1 MASTATTPIW
11 NGTAGPIS
19 GSTPFGFY
27 DNDPIF
33 QADGPK
39 VANFCARKL
48 GYPIMEVELQ
58 SGSFYACFEEAI
70 SVYAE
75 ELYLHKIKDNYLTLE
90 GTSTGSALN
99 NQVVFP
105 NLNTIINISENYG
118 TPIQVGGYIDQYKA
132 PLYLTASKQTY
143 DLQEWAESRGL
154 VQPGDRVVINRIYYE
169 AQPAINQ
176 YYDPYIGG
184 SINYQGATENFGWA
198 SYSPGLN
205 FVLFPIYW
213 DIARIQEIEM
223 SNIVR
228 RSVYSFSITNNKLT
242 IFPWPDQDGIVV
254 WIDYAKESELNNV
267 SKNSPYSGSLGLVTN
282 PSNVPYANITYG
294 QINQPG
300 KQWIYEYTLA
310 LASELLGLIRGK
322 YTQVPVPGAEVTL
335 NGADLVS
342 KGRDQLAALRE
353 RLRGDFDA
361 LSRQAQLERKQS
373 ENQSISSTLNEVPMF
388 IYLGSYMIFIINS
401 LLW

>member
-27 DNDPIF
+27 DNDTTF

-70 SVYAE
+70 AVYSE

-99 NQVVFP
+99 NQVVVP
-105 NLNTIINISENYG
+105 NLNYVVNIAENYG
-118 TPIQVGGYIDQYKA
+118 TPIQVGGYVNQYKA
-132 PLYLTASKQTY
+132 PLYLTSSQQTY
-143 DLQEWAESRGL
+143 DLQSWALSGSL
-154 VQPGDRVVINRIYYE
+154 IQQGDRVVINKIWYE

-223 SNIVR
+223 SNNVR

-242 IFPWPDQDGIVV
+242 IFPWPDVDGIVV
-254 WIDYAKESELNNV
+254 WIDYAKFSELNSV
-267 SKNSPYSGSLGLVTN
+267 SQNSPYSGSVGLVTN
-282 PSNVPYANITYG
+282 PSNVPYNNITYS

-310 LASELLGLIRGK
+310 LSSELLGLIRGK
-322 YTQVPVPGAEVTL
+322 YTQIPAPGAEVTL
-335 NGADLVS
+335 NGADLIS

-353 RLRGDFDA
+353 RLRNDFNE

-388 IYLGSYMIFIINS
+388 IYLG
-401 LLW
+401 

>member
-11 NGTAGPIS
+11 NGSGGAIS

-27 DNDPIF
+27 DNDQTF
-33 QADGPK
+33 QIDGPK
-39 VANFCARKL
+39 VANYCARKL
-48 GYPIMEVELQ
+48 GFPIMEVELQ
-58 SGSFYACFEEAI
+58 SGSFYACFEEAV

-75 ELYLHKIKDNYLTLE
+75 ELYQSKIKDNYLTLE
-90 GTSTGSALN
+90 GSSTGSNLN
-99 NQVVFP
+99 NTVVVP
-105 NLNTIINISENYG
+105 NLNSTIVVAENYG
-118 TPIQVGGYIDQYKA
+118 TPIQVGGYVNQYKA
-132 PLYLTASKQTY
+132 PLYLTGSKQTY
-143 DLQEWAESRGL
+143 DLQDWALSGSL
-154 VQPGDRVVINRIYYE
+154 IASGDRLVVNRIYYE

-223 SNIVR
+223 SNNVR
-228 RSVYSFSITNNKLT
+228 RSMYTFQITNNKLT
-242 IFPWPDQDGIVV
+242 IFPWPEIDGIVV
-254 WIDYAKESELNNV
+254 WIDYAKQSELK
-267 SKNSPYSGSLGLVTN
+267 SITGNSPYGNDQSLVAN
-282 PSNVPYANITYG
+282 PSQAPYTTITYS

-300 KQWIYEYTLA
+300 RQWIYEYTLA

-322 YTQVPVPGAEVTL
+322 YTQIPAPGAEVTL
-335 NGADLVS
+335 NGADLIS
-342 KGRDQLAALRE
+342 KGREQQTALRE
-353 RLRGDFDA
+353 RLRQDFDDM
-361 LSRQAQLERKQS
+361 SRRAQLERKQS

-388 IYLGSYMIFIINS
+388 IYLG
-401 LLW
+401 

>member
-27 DNDPIF
+27 DNDLVF

-39 VANFCARKL
+39 VATFCARKL

-70 SVYAE
+70 AVYSE

-99 NQVVFP
+99 NQVVVP
-105 NLNTIINISENYG
+105 NLNYIVNVAENYG
-118 TPIQVGGYIDQYKA
+118 TPIQVGGYVNEYSA
-132 PLYLTASKQTY
+132 PLYLTQSQQTY
-143 DLQEWAESRGL
+143 DMQAWALSGSLIE
-154 VQPGDRVVINRIYYE
+154 PGDRVVINKIWYE

-223 SNIVR
+223 SNNVR

-242 IFPWPDQDGIVV
+242 IFPWPDVDGIVV
-254 WIDYAKESELNNV
+254 WVDYAKFSELN
-267 SKNSPYSGSLGLVTN
+267 SLSQNSPYSGSAGLITN
-282 PSNVPYANITYG
+282 PSNVPYNNITYS

-322 YTQVPVPGAEVTL
+322 YTQIPAPGAEVTL
-335 NGADLVS
+335 NGADLIS

-353 RLRGDFDA
+353 RLRNDFNE

-388 IYLGSYMIFIINS
+388 IYLG
-401 LLW
+401 

>member
-11 NGTAGPIS
+11 DGTSGAIS

-90 GTSTGSALN
+90 GTPTGSSLN
-99 NQVVFP
+99 NEVVIP
-105 NLNTIINISENYG
+105 NLNYIINVAENYG
-118 TPIQVGGYIDQYKA
+118 TPIQVGGYINQYKA
-132 PLYLTASKQTY
+132 PLYLTSSQQIY
-143 DLQEWAESRGL
+143 DLQDWALSGSL
-154 VQPGDRVVINRIYYE
+154 IQPGDRVVINRIYYE

-213 DIARIQEIEM
+213 DISRIQEIEM
-223 SNIVR
+223 SNNVR
-228 RSVYSFSITNNKLT
+228 RSMYSFQLTNNKLT
-242 IFPWPDQDGIVV
+242 IFPWPDNDGIVV
-254 WIDYAKESELNNV
+254 YIDYAKFSELNSV
-267 SKNSPYSGSLGLVTN
+267 QGNSPYSGSRNLVTN
-282 PSNVPYANITYG
+282 PSNVPYTNITYA

-322 YTQVPVPGAEVTL
+322 YTQIPAPGAEVTL
-335 NGADLVS
+335 NGADLIS
-342 KGRDQLAALRE
+342 KGRDQQAALRE
-353 RLRGDFDA
+353 RLRADFDQ

-388 IYLGSYMIFIINS
+388 IYIG
-401 LLW
+401 

>member
-132 PLYLTASKQTY
+132 PLYLTQSKQTY
-143 DLQEWAESRGL
+143 DLQEWAESNNL

-242 IFPWPDQDGIVV
+242 IFPWPDKDGIVV
-254 WIDYAKESELNNV
+254 WIDYAKESELNSI
-267 SKNSPYSGSLGLVTN
+267 SKNSPFSGSLGLVTN
-282 PSNVPYANITYG
+282 PSNVPYANITYS

-335 NGADLVS
+335 NGADLIS

-373 ENQSISSTLNEVPMF
+373 ENQSISSTLNDVPMF
-388 IYLGSYMIFIINS
+388 IYLG
-401 LLW
+401 